1 MKKYELNKIGSL
13 LNNYTNETGKDDV
26 IDAIIDVTNIFE
38 LANTIEKII
47 PINNNNIA
55 REINQILIK
64 IMDEIEG
71 VDVIKC
77 DYYNYSVEEAFNLI
91 MTYYYYHQS
100 LTAK

>member
-1 MKKYELNKIGSL
+1 MKKNELNKIGLL
-13 LNNYTNETGKDDV
+13 LNKYNNETGKDDV
-26 IDAIIDVTNIFE
+26 IDAIIDVTNVFE

-47 PINNNNIA
+47 PINNNIA

-71 VDVIKC
+71 VDIIKC

-100 LTAK
+100 LTA

>member
-1 MKKYELNKIGSL
+1 MKKNELNKIGSL
-13 LNNYTNETGKDDV
+13 LNKYNNETGKDDV
-26 IDAIIDVTNIFE
+26 IDAIIDVTNVFE

-47 PINNNNIA
+47 SINNNIA

-64 IMDEIEG
+64 IMDEIECA
-71 VDVIKC
+71 DVIKC

-100 LTAK
+100 LTA

>member
-1 MKKYELNKIGSL
+1 MKKNELNKIGSL
-13 LNNYTNETGKDDV
+13 LINYNNKTGKDDV
-26 IDAIIDVTNIFE
+26 IDAIIDVTNVFE
-38 LANTIEKII
+38 LANAIEKII
-47 PINNNNIA
+47 PINNNIA

-71 VDVIKC
+71 VDIIKC

-100 LTAK
+100 LTAQ